1 MKSVIAIDGPAG
13 SGKGT
18 LARRIA
24 SHFHF
29 IYLDTGK
36 LYRTVAYINKSVE
49 ELEKLSITEIIDTS
63 ENIKESEL
71 RSEKNSIRTAVL
83 AKNLQIREI
92 MTRLQRDFADYYKD
106 TGTVLDGRDIGTVV
120 FPDAYC
126 KLFITADL
134 EVRARRRFEDLQK
147 INSSVLFEDVLNQ
160 MKNRDEQDMN
170 RTIAPLKYDESY
182 YLVDTTKKT
191 EEESLLQCIDIINQ
205 CSKFI

>member
-191 EEESLLQCIDIINQ
+191 EEESLLQCIAIINQ